1 MGKVATGNTVLSCL
15 ITEDKKE
22 YIKRRADACR
32 ATKSVYGSAII
43 DYWLNAGAPPLF
55 DNDKHIKVPVFTVIP
70 RYSRDRPARHLLQKT
85 S

>member
-1 MGKVATGNTVLSCL
+1 MGKVAPGNTVLSCL
-15 ITEDKKE
+15 ITEDKKG

-43 DYWLNAGAPPLF
+43 DFWLSHGAPALF
-55 DNDKHIKVPVFTVIP
+55 DNDKPIPLPHFQIIP
-70 RYSRDRPARHLLQKT
+70 RYSRDRPRPQLLKT